1 MMFTPGRYV
10 SRRALPWLA
19 LIVFCV
25 SFPAGSAAAA
35 DKLTIG
41 WSAVAGSQAP
51 LWITKEA
58 GLFSKYG
65 IDAFLIY
72 LDGGSKAAQAMLAGD
87 VPLAEVGGNA
97 SVVVHLRGGDLVL
110 IMGLT
115 NKLAYSLIVAPQIKR
130 PEDLRGKK
138 LTVSRFGSNSDYATR
153 KILLKWGLQPDKD
166 VAIIQLPGGQPTRL
180 GALQAGQVS
189 GLVAQPPV
197 TAMAR
202 KLGLPIL
209 AGPEDF
215 GTDYPTTPVAALG
228 SFLREKPDVA
238 RRFVKAMVE
247 GIHTYKTNKGFSI
260 QVISKYMRVK
270 DQEALEDSYAFFSNL
285 VPEKPYPTVK
295 GVAEALEELGPRE
308 PKARSAKPEDF
319 VDMRFVRELDES
331 GFIDQLY
338 RVRR

>member
-1 MMFTPGRYV
+1 MFTFCRTL
-10 SRRALPWLA
+10 SHRALLQLA
-19 LIVFCV
+19 VLGFCSLSLV
-25 SFPAGSAAAA
+25 SGASAA
-35 DKLTIG
+35 DKLTVA
-41 WSAVAGSQAP
+41 WTAVAGSQAP
-51 LWITKEA
+51 LWVTKDA
-58 GLFSKYG
+58 GLFEKNG

-72 LDGGSKAAQAMLAGD
+72 IDGGSKAAQAMLAGD

-97 SVVVHLRGGDLVL
+97 TVVARLKGADILL

-115 NKLAYSLIVAPQIKR
+115 NKLAYSLIVSPQIKR

-166 VAIIQLPGGQPTRL
+166 VAIIQIPGGQPTRL
-180 GALQAGQVS
+180 GALQAGQVA

-197 TAMAR
+197 TAIAR
-202 KLGLPIL
+202 KTGYPIL

-228 SFLREKPDVA
+228 SFTKEKPDVV

-247 GIHTYKTNKGFSI
+247 GIHTYKTKKEFSI

-270 DQEALEDSYAFFSNL
+270 DQEALEDSYAFFAPL

-295 GVAEALEELGPRE
+295 GVAEALEELGAKD
-308 PKARSAKPEDF
+308 PKARSARPEDF
-319 VDMRFVRELDES
+319 VDMRFVKELDES
-331 GFIDQLY
+331 GFVDQLY
-338 RVRR
+338 RGRR

>member
-25 SFPAGSAAAA
+25 SLPAGSAAAA
-35 DKLTIG
+35 DKLTVG

-87 VPLAEVGGNA
+87 VPLAEVGGED
-97 SVVVHLRGGDLVL
+97 SVGVH
-110 IMGLT
+110 
-115 NKLAYSLIVAPQIKR
+115 QIER
-130 PEDLRGKK
+130 REDLRGKK

-197 TAMAR
+197 MAMAR

-238 RRFVKAMVE
+238 RRFVKAMGE

-295 GVAEALEELGPRE
+295 GVAEALEELGPKD

-331 GFIDQLY
+331 GFIDQPY